1 VWKFITKE
9 HLQECHHNMS
19 SQKNEMMNKDKTYC
33 KTMLLTSRLSI
44 ALSIDTL
51 GHWEHFLKLFRAMK
65 FRTTELTFSGL
76 CRIRRKKEYG
86 RMQQGQKKYELDRQL
101 QMRKKMIKGVTKME
115 KDRIAGRAYASGSQM
130 AGSEEDNENE
140 RPAKKRANTV
150 NNTQDNNK
158 CSTGATCK
166 CGG

>member
-1 VWKFITKE
+1 
-9 HLQECHHNMS
+9 
-19 SQKNEMMNKDKTYC
+19 
-33 KTMLLTSRLSI
+33 
-44 ALSIDTL
+44 
-51 GHWEHFLKLFRAMK
+51 
-65 FRTTELTFSGL
+65 
-76 CRIRRKKEYG
+76 
-86 RMQQGQKKYELDRQL
+86 
-101 QMRKKMIKGVTKME
+101 MRKKMIEGVTKME
-115 KDRIAGRAYASGSQM
+115 KDRIAGQAYASGIQM